1 VIHIVEAM
9 AKVFVTRQIPQAV
22 LDFLQS
28 APEIKE
34 VRVNKEN
41 RVLTREELEEGVKW
55 CDALLSQLTD
65 KIDGD
70 LLDKNKNLKIV
81 ANFAVGFN
89 NIDVTACTT
98 RGVPASNT
106 PDVLTDTT
114 ADLTFALMMSV
125 ARRIVESD
133 KYMRGGHYKGW
144 EPLMLLGSDIHHKTL
159 GIVGFGRIGYAMA
172 KRAKGFDMKI
182 LYSDIEVKSYAKD
195 FDAELVPL
203 EELLKHS
210 DYVTLHPFLDK
221 KSTHMISEPQLKMM
235 KKTAFLINVSRGAVI
250 DEKALVKALENK
262 WIAGVALD
270 VFENEPAVEPELTK
284 MDNVVMVPH
293 IGSATIDTRNEMGM
307 LAAKN
312 IIARLK
318 GEKLPS
324 CINNEVFK

>member
-1 VIHIVEAM
+1 M
-9 AKVFVTRQIPQAV
+9 AKVFVTRQIPHSV
-22 LDFLQS
+22 LEFLKKC
-28 APEIKE
+28 PEIGE

-41 RVLTREELEEGVKW
+41 RVLTREELVEGVKW

-65 KIDGD
+65 KIDGS
-70 LLDKNKNLKIV
+70 LLDENKKLRIV
-81 ANFAVGFN
+81 ANFAVGYN
-89 NIDVTACTT
+89 NIDV
-98 RGVPASNT
+98 PAATERNIPITNT

-114 ADLTFALMMSV
+114 ADLTFALLMSV
-125 ARRIVESD
+125 ARRIVEAD
-133 KYMRGGHYKGW
+133 NYMRGGHYKGW

-195 FDAELVPL
+195 FDATLVPL
-203 EELLKHS
+203 ETLLQES
-210 DYVTLHPFLDK
+210 DYVTLHPFLDA
-221 KSTHMISEPQLKMM
+221 KSTHMISEPQLKLM
-235 KKTAFLINVSRGAVI
+235 KKTAYLLNVSRGAVI
-250 DEKALVKALENK
+250 DEKALVKALQNK
-262 WIAGVALD
+262 WIAGAALD

-293 IGSATIDTRNEMGM
+293 IGSATIETRNEMGM

-312 IIARLK
+312 IIARLR

-324 CINNEVFK
+324 CVNPEVCK